1 MPEQLQ
7 RGTTEHYAVPDLYGF
22 SVQYRPGRS
31 IAELARGGNIR
42 NNQISVATA
51 VRLVAA
57 AADAGDAI
65 RVVPSPGRGFHATV
79 AVPSL
84 LLPADLALAL
94 SRAFTQLP
102 NPAPAP

>member
-1 MPEQLQ
+1 MTIE
-7 RGTTEHYAVPDLYGF
+7 
-22 SVQYRPGRS
+22 
-31 IAELARGGNIR
+31 ELARAGNIR

-57 AADAGDAI
+57 ASDAGYAI
-65 RVVPSPGRGFHATV
+65 RVVRSPGRGFHATV

-84 LLPADLALAL
+84 LRPADPALTL